1 MFNTFNFS
9 GRGFAHVPFGC
20 METRMTLPSLETATT
35 QSNPLDLIEEL
46 VIANDWPFQR
56 SADDEILVEISGRW
70 TDYRLFFV
78 WQEDAYALQ
87 FCCRL
92 DAKVPAKVRSTIND
106 LLASINERLWVGHFD
121 VSIEEDSIMFRH
133 ALLLRGVSGVSAE
146 QVEDLVELAL
156 AECERFYP
164 AFQLV
169 IWGGKSAEEAMTA
182 AILDPIG
189 EA

>member
-1 MFNTFNFS
+1 
-9 GRGFAHVPFGC
+9 
-20 METRMTLPSLETATT
+20 MTMPSLESTSV
-35 QSNPLDLIEEL
+35 QINPLDLIEEL

-56 SADDEILVEISGRW
+56 AADDEILVEISGRW

-78 WQEDAYALQ
+78 WQEEASALQ

-92 DAKVPAKVRSTIND
+92 DAKAPAKTRATIND
-106 LLASINERLWVGHFD
+106 LLARINERLWVGHFD
-121 VSIEEDSIMFRH
+121 VSSEEDAIMFRH

-156 AECERFYP
+156 SECERFYP

-169 IWGGKSAEEAMTA
+169 IWGGKNADEAMQA

>member
-1 MFNTFNFS
+1 
-9 GRGFAHVPFGC
+9 
-20 METRMTLPSLETATT
+20 MTTPSLETPNNPL
-35 QSNPLDLIEEL
+35 NPLDLIEEL

-56 SADDEILVEISGRW
+56 AADDEILVEIAGRW

-78 WQEDAYALQ
+78 WQEEASALQ

-92 DAKVPAKVRSTIND
+92 DAKVPSKSRTGIND
-106 LLASINERLWVGHFD
+106 LLARINERLWVGHFD
-121 VSIEEDSIMFRH
+121 VSAEEESIMFRH
-133 ALLLRGVSGVSAE
+133 ALLLRGVAGVSPE

-156 AECERFYP
+156 VECERFYP

-169 IWGGKSAEEAMTA
+169 IWGGKTADEAMTA
-182 AILDPIG
+182 AILDPVG

>member
-1 MFNTFNFS
+1 
-9 GRGFAHVPFGC
+9 
-20 METRMTLPSLETATT
+20 MESSTV
-35 QSNPLDLIEEL
+35 QINPLDLIEEL

-56 SADDEILVEISGRW
+56 AADDEILVEISGRW

-78 WQEDAYALQ
+78 WQEEAAALQ

-92 DAKVPAKVRSTIND
+92 DAKAPAKTRTTIND
-106 LLASINERLWVGHFD
+106 LLARINERLWVGHFD
-121 VSIEEDSIMFRH
+121 VSSEEETIMFRH

-169 IWGGKSAEEAMTA
+169 IWGGKGADDAMQA

>member
-1 MFNTFNFS
+1 
-9 GRGFAHVPFGC
+9 
-20 METRMTLPSLETATT
+20 MTTPSLETPVNSA
-35 QSNPLDLIEEL
+35 NPLDLIEEM

-56 SADDEILVEISGRW
+56 AADDEILVEIGGRW

-78 WQEDAYALQ
+78 WQEEASALQ

-92 DAKVPAKVRSTIND
+92 DAKVPPKARSALND
-106 LLASINERLWVGHFD
+106 LLARINERLWVGHFD
-121 VSIEEDSIMFRH
+121 VSAEEEAIMFRH
-133 ALLLRGVSGVSAE
+133 AVLLRGVAGVAQE
-146 QVEDLVELAL
+146 QVEDIVELAL
-156 AECERFYP
+156 VECERFYP

-182 AILDPIG
+182 AILDPMG

>member
-1 MFNTFNFS
+1 
-9 GRGFAHVPFGC
+9 
-20 METRMTLPSLETATT
+20 MTLPSLETSTT
-35 QSNPLDLIEEL
+35 QINPLDLIEEL

-56 SADDEILVEISGRW
+56 AADDEILAEISGRW

-78 WQEDAYALQ
+78 WQEDACALQ

-92 DAKVPAKVRSTIND
+92 DAKVPPKTRPTIND
-106 LLASINERLWVGHFD
+106 LLARVNERMWVGHFD

-169 IWGGKSAEEAMTA
+169 IWGGKTADEAMTA